1 MEIISVILVISI
13 NDSAALLQGETS
25 CWFKCFLVFLI
36 TLNLTAFFLFQSGF
50 QLELSVILCC
60 DCESAI

>member
-36 TLNLTAFFLFQSGF
+36 TLNLTAFFLFQSVF
-50 QLELSVILCC
+50 LELSVILCC